1 MSIRRITK
9 RTLTLLAILALLVGM
24 AVPASAAFRRTALFI
39 QGQKL
44 VSKPEVCRMGG
55 VTYVPLRPFVKALDE
70 NAEISW
76 NEKRRTA
83 TVTAHWLEIRVPQD
97 ESYIVANGRYLYL
110 CGKVKNQN
118 GSLMV
123 PLEPLAKAFG
133 VEAEWDKETETAY
146 ITGEVS
152 PILPDWAFYDEDAVY
167 WLSHIVH
174 SEAGVEELEGMIAV
188 AQVVLNRV
196 ANSCWPNSIHDV
208 IFDDRCGVQF
218 TPTATGTI
226 YEEPS
231 GIAVMAAKMALDGA
245 DVIGD
250 CCYFM
255 NPDIADEGW
264 FERNC
269 EYVTT
274 IGSHRFYREG
284 LW

>member
-1 MSIRRITK
+1 MKIRRIAK
-9 RTLTLLAILALLVGM
+9 RLLTLAAMLAVLVSL
-24 AVPASAAFRRTALFI
+24 AVPAAAVFRRTTLYI

-55 VTYVPLRPFVKALDE
+55 VTYVPLRPFVEAMDE
-70 NAEISW
+70 TAEISW
-76 NEKRRTA
+76 NEKKKTA
-83 TVTAHWLEIRVPQD
+83 TVAAHWLEIRVPQD

-110 CGKVKNQN
+110 YGKVKNQN

-133 VEAEWDKETETAY
+133 VEAVWDGETETAY
-146 ITGEVS
+146 ITGEPD
-152 PILPDWAFYDEDAVY
+152 PILPGWAYYNEDSVY

-174 SEAGVEELEGMIAV
+174 SEAGIEELEGMIAV

-196 ANSCWPNSIHDV
+196 ANSCWPSTIRDV

-255 NPDIADEGW
+255 NPEIADEGW

>member
-1 MSIRRITK
+1 MIRRFSKKLLI
-9 RTLTLLAILALLVGM
+9 LLILLAAFAGL
-24 AVPASAAFRRTALFI
+24 AVPASAVFRRTTLYI

-44 VSKPEVCRMGG
+44 VTSPEVCRMGG
-55 VTYVPLRPFVKALDE
+55 VTYVPLRPFVEALDE
-70 NAEISW
+70 TAEISW
-76 NEKRRTA
+76 NEKKKTA
-83 TVTAHWLEIRVPQD
+83 TVIAHWLEIRVPQD
-97 ESYIVANGRYLYL
+97 ESYIVANGRCLYLY
-110 CGKVKNQN
+110 GKVKNHN

-133 VEAEWDKETETAY
+133 VDAVWDEETETAY
-146 ITGEVS
+146 ITGEID
-152 PILPDWAFYDEDAVY
+152 PIYPGWAYYDEDSVY

-196 ANSCWPNSIHDV
+196 SNSCWPGTIHDV
-208 IFDDRCGVQF
+208 IFDDRCGIQF

-231 GIAVMAAKMALDGA
+231 GIAVMAAKMALEGA